1 MNTQGRGQGVLVVSS
16 QCTNCRRLLDSLS
29 TIKNH
34 GISVVE
40 YSALTPTQKVG
51 IEAVPTLVLNNG
63 KRLVGTDVFKWLAE
77 THSSNMEIQGFSGFD
92 NANELVFSDFGDS
105 VGYCKFSTGYAE
117 L

>member
-1 MNTQGRGQGVLVVSS
+1 MNTSSHGVLVVSS
-16 QCTNCRRLLDSLS
+16 QCTNCRRFLDSLS

-51 IEAVPTLVLNNG
+51 IEAVPTLVLTNG
-63 KRLVGTDVFKWLAE
+63 KRLIGTDVFKWLSE
-77 THSSNMEIQGFSGFD
+77 TYSSKMEVRGFAGFD
-92 NANELVFSDFGDS
+92 NINELAFSDFGDS
-105 VGYCKFSTGYAE
+105 VGYCNFSTGYAE